1 MAVAGKE
8 HGDNDN
14 CSIDES
20 YNIPVD
26 QAVIYKP
33 GIVEYGV
40 VDYLHGKPVVMEE
53 EWQVEGAAED
63 EPEGTNGVKEP
74 LLKRRGLQA
83 RHGERG
89 HNKPYEM
96 RKGEVER
103 GKKMDFFAVAFF
115 YAEPNAPL
123 NSLL

>member
-8 HGDNDN
+8 HGGSDN

-33 GIVEYGV
+33 DIVEYRA
-40 VDYLHGKPVVMEE
+40 VDHLHLKPVVMEE
-53 EWQVEGAAED
+53 KWQVEGAAED
-63 EPEGTNGVKEP
+63 EPKGTNDVKEP

-83 RHGERG
+83 RHDERG
-89 HNKPYEM
+89 QDKPDEM

-103 GKKMDFFAVAFF
+103 GKKADFFAVAFF

-123 NSLL
+123 KSLL